1 VKDLIQS
8 YRPRIDPRL
17 LDYYSAELNYLRAL
31 ALEFA
36 AAHPKIA
43 RRLAMQAGEIG
54 DPYVGRLLQASA
66 FVNARSQMRIDDEFP
81 RLMQPLLETVYPNY
95 VSPTPAMA
103 MGCLHPGHG
112 SGHGG
117 EGFVVPRGTP
127 FTAKTPVG
135 EDTRCEFR
143 SSQDVTL
150 WPLEIILARWT
161 GIPPDMPGLDRFL
174 SPGMQ
179 VKSALRLRLRT
190 TNGVAVSALRGLD
203 RLPVYLAGDGRT
215 ASHLF
220 ELVHA
225 GGIATVTGTPG
236 QFATRPFHVVT
247 EDAVVHEGLAPEQSL
262 LPAVPRKFHGHNL
275 VQEFFAYEPRFWF
288 LALTG
293 LARGLK
299 AIEGNEVEIVI
310 LLDRPLDASRAEQVD
325 VSDFMLF
332 CTPLV
337 NLLPLTTTR
346 VRIDSAQAEH
356 LIVPVPDTPLDYEVH
371 SVELARC
378 QESEHSGDLLYR
390 PAYTALHYDE
400 DDAGRFFAV
409 RRERHLDS
417 ARQHG
422 TLRTFT
428 GTRTFVSL
436 VDGRGEPNADGIEYL
451 SVDAWVTNR
460 DLPGLLRPNGRDDL
474 EVDRTHP
481 VAGVGFVRAPSQPRP
496 PLAHGAK
503 AWQLYGQLN
512 LDYTMLDDRHHEP
525 APGEGVRSRL
535 RLFLDADAA
544 TYSRQVESL
553 VSAMGQPVNDFIP
566 GESGMLGRGIE
577 CVLTFDESGFD
588 GMSPYT
594 LALALEH
601 YVARHVSAHS
611 FTRTVLCTKQRGT
624 VKAWPPRPGTR
635 EVF

>member
-1 VKDLIQS
+1 M
-8 YRPRIDPRL
+8 DPRL
-17 LDYYSAELNYLRAL
+17 LDYYSTELNYIRAL

-36 AAHPKIA
+36 ADHAKIA
-43 RRLAMQAGEIG
+43 RRLGMQAGEVG
-54 DPYVGRLLQASA
+54 DPYVERLLQASA
-66 FVNARSQMRIDDEFP
+66 FVNAHSQMRIDDEFP
-81 RLMQPLLETVYPNY
+81 RLMQPLLQTVYPNY

-103 MGCLHPGHG
+103 IARLFPGHG

-117 EGFVVPRGTP
+117 QGFVVPRGTP

-135 EDTRCEFR
+135 EETHCGFR

-150 WPLEIILARWT
+150 WPLEIVMARWT
-161 GIPPDMPGLDRFL
+161 GIPPDMPGLDQFL
-174 SPGMQ
+174 TPDMQ

-190 TNGVAVSALRGLD
+190 TNGVAISALRGLD
-203 RLPVYLAGDGRT
+203 RLPVYLAGDERA

-225 GGIATVTGTPG
+225 AGVATVTGAPG
-236 QFATRPFHVVT
+236 EFATRPFHVVT
-247 EDAVVHEGLAPEQSL
+247 QGAVEHEGLAPEQSL
-262 LPAVPRKFHGHNL
+262 LPAVPRNLHGHNL

-288 LALTG
+288 FALTD
-293 LARGLK
+293 LARGL
-299 AIEGNEVEIVI
+299 AAVEGHEVEIAI

-325 VSDFMLF
+325 VPDFMLF

-337 NLLPLTTTR
+337 NLLRLSTTR
-346 VRIDSAQAEH
+346 VRIDPAQPEH
-356 LIVPVPDTPLDYEVH
+356 LIVPMPDMPLDYEVH
-371 SVELARC
+371 SVELARG
-378 QESEHSGDLLYR
+378 QVSENSGDLLFR
-390 PAYTALHYDE
+390 PAHAALGYDE
-400 DDAGRFFAV
+400 DNAGRFFAV
-409 RRERHLDS
+409 RRERHVDS
-417 ARQHG
+417 TRQHG

-428 GTRTFVSL
+428 GTRTFISL
-436 VDGRGEPNADGIEYL
+436 VDARGEPNAEGIEYL
-451 SVDAWVTNR
+451 SVDAWLTNR
-460 DLPGLLRPNGRDDL
+460 DLPCLLRPNGRDDL

-525 APGEGVRSRL
+525 VPGEGVRSRL

-544 TYSRQVESL
+544 ACSRQVESL
-553 VSAMGQPVNDFIP
+553 VSAQGQPVNDFIP
-566 GESGMLGRGIE
+566 GQSGMLGRGIE
-577 CVLTFDESGFD
+577 CVLSFDESGFD

-611 FTRTVLCTKQRGT
+611 FTRTALRSKQRGT
-624 VKAWPPRPGTR
+624 IKAWPPRPGTR

>member
-1 VKDLIQS
+1 M
-8 YRPRIDPRL
+8 
-17 LDYYSAELNYLRAL
+17 A
-31 ALEFA
+31 
-36 AAHPKIA
+36 IA
-43 RRLAMQAGEIG
+43 CM
-54 DPYVGRLLQASA
+54 
-66 FVNARSQMRIDDEFP
+66 F
-81 RLMQPLLETVYPNY
+81 
-95 VSPTPAMA
+95 
-103 MGCLHPGHG
+103 PGHG

-135 EDTRCEFR
+135 EDTLCGFR

-150 WPLEIILARWT
+150 WPLEIIMARWT
-161 GIPPDMPGLDRFL
+161 GVPPDMPGLDQFL
-174 SPGMQ
+174 TPDMQ

-190 TNGVAVSALRGLD
+190 TNDIPVSALQGLD

-225 GGIATVTGTPG
+225 AGVATVTGAPG
-236 QFATRPFHVVT
+236 EFATRPYHVVT
-247 EDAVVHEGLAPEQSL
+247 QDAVEHEGLAPEQSV

-288 LALTG
+288 FALTD
-293 LARGLK
+293 LARGL
-299 AIEGNEVEIVI
+299 AAVEGHEVEIVI
-310 LLDRPLDASRAEQVD
+310 LLDRPLDTSWAERVNA
-325 VSDFMLF
+325 SDFMLF

-337 NLLPLTTTR
+337 NLLPLTTAR
-346 VRIDSAQAEH
+346 VRIDPAQPEH
-356 LIVPVPDTPLDYEVH
+356 LIVPMPDMPLDYEVH
-371 SVELARC
+371 SVALARC
-378 QESEHSGDLLYR
+378 QVSENSGDLLFR
-390 PAYTALHYDE
+390 PAHAARRYDE
-400 DDAGRFFAV
+400 DDEGRYFAV
-409 RRERHLDS
+409 RRERHIDS
-417 ARQHG
+417 TRQHG

-428 GTRTFVSL
+428 GTRTFVLL
-436 VDGRGEPNADGIEYL
+436 VDERGEPNADGIEYL

-481 VAGVGFVRAPSQPRP
+481 VARVGLVRAPSQPRP

-512 LDYTMLDDRHHEP
+512 LDYTLLDDRHHEP

-535 RLFLDADAA
+535 RLFLDATAA
-544 TYSRQVESL
+544 ACSRQVESL
-553 VSAMGQPVNDFIP
+553 VSALGQPVNDFIP
-566 GESGMLGRGIE
+566 GQSGMLGRGIE
-577 CVLTFDESGFD
+577 CVLSFDESGFD

-611 FTRTVLCTKQRGT
+611 FTRTVLRSKQRGT
-624 VKAWPPRPGTR
+624 IRTWPPRPGTR